1 MHLVASYGMG
11 QAVGPRWAGAAA
23 DPHAPYAYYDPEDVS
38 ANAQGMVSMR
48 WDEASREW
56 WAVNPYLGRVQGAAT
71 PPAGS
76 GGSGGAFNCPEGSDY
91 AKSREVGMCVGADYD
106 PTYTQSYPN
115 AVKVYR
121 NLDGTVAG
129 TGDAPVPVNVKK
141 RDTSGDWIPGV
152 PNMAVVGVAGFLFM
166 VWMRR

>member
-11 QAVGPRWAGAAA
+11 QAGGQRWAGAAA

-56 WAVNPYLGRVQGAAT
+56 YPVNPYLGRVQGAAT

-76 GGSGGAFNCPEGSDY
+76 AGAFNCPEGSDY
-91 AKSREVGMCVGADYD
+91 AKSQEVDMCVGPDYG
-106 PTYTQSYPN
+106 PMFTAGAGGTRTYY
-115 AVKVYR
+115 
-121 NLDGTVAG
+121 NLDGSVG
-129 TGDAPVPVNVKK
+129 GVD
-141 RDTSGDWIPGV
+141 SGKPKPKEWIPGI

-166 VWMRR
+166 AWMRR